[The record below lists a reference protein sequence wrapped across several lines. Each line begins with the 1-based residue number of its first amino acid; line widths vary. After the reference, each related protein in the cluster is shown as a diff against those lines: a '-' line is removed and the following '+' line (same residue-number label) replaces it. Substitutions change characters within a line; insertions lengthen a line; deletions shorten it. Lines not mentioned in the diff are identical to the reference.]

1 MRAPGQAAA
10 NRLEAAAGKPH
21 SLNSLY
27 GPAGAGGAP
36 LQKRGLVNSSSDSRL
51 AAFRDARVLITGG
64 VGLIGSALARRLV
77 GLGAEALLV
86 DSMVPEAGGNIA
98 NIADIRDRVQVNNA
112 DIRDR
117 EAMRHLLT
125 GQDFLFDLAAQTSHL
140 DSMNAPEHDLA
151 VNCTAQLQ
159 LLELCRAVAPEVT
172 IVHAGTRQIYGRP
185 HYLPVDEA
193 HPLRPA
199 DVNGVNKMAGEAYH
213 LLFHDAYGINTRS
226 LRLTNVYGP
235 GMRIKDARQ
244 NFLGIWLRL
253 ALDGAALEVWG
264 GEQRRELLYIDDAV
278 EAFLL
283 AALSRDTAGLALNVG
298 GEEPY
303 SLLALA
309 EALIRANGGGHF
321 ERREFPAERKR
332 IDIGDFVTDDR
343 RFRGLTGWAP
353 QVGLDDGLARSLAY
367 YRRHLTSYL

>member
-1 MRAPGQAAA
+1 VSRSP
-10 NRLEAAAGKPH
+10 
-21 SLNSLY
+21 
-27 GPAGAGGAP
+27 
-36 LQKRGLVNSSSDSRL
+36 DSRV

-77 GLGAEALLV
+77 ALGAEVMLV
-86 DSMVPEAGGNIA
+86 DSMVPEAGGNFA
-98 NIADIRDRVQVNNA
+98 NIADIRDRVRVNIA

-117 EAMRHLLT
+117 EALRHLLA

-151 VNCTAQLQ
+151 VNCAAQLQ
-159 LLELCRAVAPEVT
+159 LLELCRAVAPGIA

-185 HYLPVDEA
+185 QYLPVDEA

-213 LLFHDAYGINTRS
+213 LLFHDVYGLNTRS

-244 NFLGIWLRL
+244 NFLGIWLRR
-253 ALDGAALEVWG
+253 ALEGAAFELWG
-264 GEQRRELLYIDDAV
+264 GEQRRELLYVEDAA
-278 EAFLL
+278 EAFLI
-283 AALSRDTAGLALNVG
+283 AALSRETAGLALNVG
-298 GEEPY
+298 GEAPY
-303 SLLALA
+303 TLLALA

-321 ERREFPAERKR
+321 ERREFPDERKR

-343 RFRGLTGWAP
+343 RFRELTGWAP
-353 QVGLDDGLARSLAY
+353 RVGLDEGLASALDY
-367 YRRHLTSYL
+367 YRRHLASYL

>member
-1 MRAPGQAAA
+1 MRASGQAAA

-27 GPAGAGGAP
+27 GPAGAGGTP
-36 LQKRGLVNSSSDSRL
+36 LQRRGLVNSSSDSRL

-77 GLGAEALLV
+77 GLGAELLLV

-159 LLELCRAVAPEVT
+159 LLELCRAAAPEVT

-213 LLFHDAYGINTRS
+213 LLFHDVYGINTRS

-244 NFLGIWLRL
+244 NFLGIWLRRVVE
-253 ALDGAALEVWG
+253 GAAFEVWG
-264 GEQRRELLYIDDAV
+264 GEQRRELLFIEDAV

-283 AALSRDTAGLALNVG
+283 AALSRETAGLALNVG
-298 GEEPY
+298 GETPY
-303 SLLALA
+303 TLLALA
-309 EALIRANGGGHF
+309 EVLIRANGGGQF
-321 ERREFPAERKR
+321 EHREFPEDRKR

-343 RFRGLTGWAP
+343 RFRELTGWAP
-353 QVGLDDGLARSLAY
+353 RVGLDDGLASTLDY
-367 YRRHLTSYL
+367 YRRNLASYL

>member
-1 MRAPGQAAA
+1 
-10 NRLEAAAGKPH
+10 
-21 SLNSLY
+21 
-27 GPAGAGGAP
+27 
-36 LQKRGLVNSSSDSRL
+36 VNSSSDSRL

-77 GLGAEALLV
+77 GLGAELLLV

-343 RFRGLTGWAP
+343 RFRGMTGWAP

-367 YRRHLTSYL
+367 YRRHLTRYL